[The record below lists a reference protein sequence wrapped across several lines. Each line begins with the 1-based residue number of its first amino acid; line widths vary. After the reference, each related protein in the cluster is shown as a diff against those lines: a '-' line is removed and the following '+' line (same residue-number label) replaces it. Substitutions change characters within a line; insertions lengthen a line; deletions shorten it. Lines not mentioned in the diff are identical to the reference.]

1 MDERT
6 YARYMSD
13 VAYFLSKL
21 EAEPNSYY
29 FIPIALSYN
38 KLEKYDETISIC
50 RAGIERF
57 PSHCQAKVLLA
68 EAYIYKG
75 EKDKARD
82 ILFDVLTEDEDNYKA
97 LKLLGII
104 YQALEMPD
112 EAIRYF
118 RGAYMRSP
126 EDTDLKR
133 IIEDMGESVDIDEV
147 LKNSAT
153 SVAAS
158 EEDED
163 AKMAFEIEQ
172 KIKNAELVM
181 ADLMADKSIM
191 GPKRGN
197 EKDEKPSPAAT
208 ATADKTDSNNE
219 NSNLLSDEE
228 IEKLLAQANAPVTVP
243 EKQEEPAFD
252 GSSIDEDMARLM
264 SEVKNNSENSE
275 NSENGLETALGGEI
289 TEEDSSL
296 EDDLSAA
303 LNSETPQTEDENDLI
318 FALSEESKEETAA
331 ENDLIAAL
339 GASDSA
345 DEENNNDD
353 LLSALSGG
361 DVSSELME
369 ELTGADDIPEEAL
382 TFEGDLP
389 DFTEETAQEED
400 ETHKADDDIPAEFPD
415 DFNGLD
421 TLSAENVNPPENTE
435 PNVDLG
441 DSSPFVQSNIWEEI
455 LDASGIKND
464 DNADE
469 DKDIRERQLKRL
481 EKRLEKLH
489 KRTGK

>member
-1 MDERT
+1 
-6 YARYMSD
+6 MSD

-104 YQALEMPD
+104 YQALDMPD

-133 IIEDMGESVDIDEV
+133 IIEDMGESVDIDEM

-153 SVAAS
+153 SVVAS

-191 GPKRGN
+191 GPKRASD
-197 EKDEKPSPAAT
+197 KDEKPSPAAT

-228 IEKLLAQANAPVTVP
+228 IEKLIAQASAPVTVP

-252 GSSIDEDMARLM
+252 ASTIDEDMARVM
-264 SEVKNNSENSE
+264 NEAKNDSENSE
-275 NSENGLETALGGEI
+275 NLGNGLETALGTDI
-289 TEEDSSL
+289 TEEGSL

-303 LNSETPQTEDENDLI
+303 LNGETPQTEDENDLI
-318 FALSEESKEETAA
+318 SALSEESGEEAA
-331 ENDLIAAL
+331 ENDLISAL

-345 DEENNNDD
+345 DEEENNND

-361 DVSSELME
+361 DISSEFPE

-389 DFTEETAQEED
+389 DFTEESVQEEG
-400 ETHKADDDIPAEFPD
+400 EPIITNNDIPAEFSD

-421 TLSAENVNPPENTE
+421 TLPAENVNPPENTE

>member
-104 YQALEMPD
+104 YQALDMPD

-133 IIEDMGESVDIDEV
+133 IIEGMGESVDIDEM

-153 SVAAS
+153 SVVAS

-191 GPKRGN
+191 GPKRAS

-208 ATADKTDSNNE
+208 ATADKTVSNNE

-228 IEKLLAQANAPVTVP
+228 IEKLLAQASAPVTVP

-252 GSSIDEDMARLM
+252 ASTIDEDMARVM
-264 SEVKNNSENSE
+264 SEARNDSEN
-275 NSENGLETALGGEI
+275 LETALGTDI
-289 TEEDSSL
+289 TEEGSL

-303 LNSETPQTEDENDLI
+303 LNDETLQTEDENDLI
-318 FALSEESKEETAA
+318 SALGEKEAA
-331 ENDLIAAL
+331 ENDLISAL

-345 DEENNNDD
+345 DEEENNNDD

-361 DVSSELME
+361 NISSEFPE
-369 ELTGADDIPEEAL
+369 ELAGADGIPEEAL

-389 DFTEETAQEED
+389 DFTEESAQEES
-400 ETHKADDDIPAEFPD
+400 EPVMTNDDIPAEFPD
-415 DFNGLD
+415 DFNGLN
-421 TLSAENVNPPENTE
+421 TLPAENVNPPENTE

-464 DNADE
+464 ENADE